1 MKLSFREI
9 GKMALLSAFAM
20 VLAGC
25 PKPQKKALDAEAE
38 LPTTEEQQAAADL
51 AAPGIDIGT
60 DWVNVPSLA
69 PIYFDTNRADLNPD
83 ARAILKKNA
92 VLVKVILG
100 QAKGAQVRVEG
111 HADQRGTV
119 EYNLALGQRR
129 ASAVK
134 SYYATLGIQKSLLS
148 TISYGEERL
157 TCTDETEN
165 CWSRNRRGETTL
177 KSPTAIRIPMNKLP
191 AQ

>member
-1 MKLSFREI
+1 MKLTFREI
-9 GKMALLSAFAM
+9 GKMVLLSAFAM

-38 LPTTEEQQAAADL
+38 VPPTEEQMAADQM
-51 AAPGIDIGT
+51 APGIDIGT

-69 PIYFDTNRADLNPD
+69 PIYFDTNRADLNPA
-83 ARAILKKNA
+83 ARTVLKQNAAIVKAILANA
-92 VLVKVILG
+92 QGV
-100 QAKGAQVRVEG
+100 QVRVEG

-129 ASAVK
+129 ANSVK

-148 TISYGEERL
+148 TISYGEEHPV
-157 TCTDETEN
+157 CTEENEN

-177 KSPTAIRIPMNKLP
+177 KSPTAIRIPMDKLP

>member
-1 MKLSFREI
+1 MKLQFRET
-9 GKMALLSAFAM
+9 GKLVLLSAFAL

-25 PKPQKKALDAEAE
+25 PKTQKKPLEAE
-38 LPTTEEQQAAADL
+38 VPPATDEMSEDANAQL
-51 AAPGIDIGT
+51 APGIDIGT

-69 PIYFDTNRADLNPD
+69 PVYFDTNRADLNPE
-83 ARAILKKNA
+83 ARATLKKNA
-92 VLVKVILG
+92 AIVKAILG
-100 QAKGAQVRVEG
+100 QSKGVQVRVEG